1 MQTVQNL
8 FWWGW
13 GSVLIKPGGLAFW
26 RILPSPSWTSTV
38 CPVCC
43 NIWLLVSCLHCQQRE
58 KRLLNPIRCPGTTC
72 SKCLQTRNATF
83 GHPSVRKASVV
94 FVKAWYSDEDLP
106 DLGYGLHHNF
116 ETIGCLA
123 EGACYDRATT
133 HFKRVWST
141 LTICIVP
148 CTALKVRW
156 IFVQGIQFLPAAKL
170 TGHRTVRV
178 VVVGGGG
185 LLWGH
190 DLKSQDH
197 FFWWRSTSLFFSILF
212 SHPKFPSGWDPGLF
226 HRISLRGGI
235 RRSLIRLLFGVGS
248 VSSSQIFLRGG
259 IQGFF

>member
-13 GSVLIKPGGLAFW
+13 GSVLITPGGLAFW

-178 VVVGGGG
+178 VVVGGG
-185 LLWGH
+185 
-190 DLKSQDH
+190 DYFEVTTLKGRPKVQVN
-197 FFWWRSTSLFFSILF
+197 FFWFALLPYLTPWIFFGVGSSGPRPDF
-212 SHPKFPSGWDPGLF
+212 SSGWD
-226 HRISLRGGI
+226 LRGGI
-235 RRSLIRLLFGVGS
+235 R
-248 VSSSQIFLRGG
+248 
-259 IQGFF
+259 